1 MNDKTR
7 KLVRD
12 VTFTTCLSFLCI
24 TFLYIGMIALFS
36 QGQDGGEQTLFQFF
50 SYVFQKLFLC
60 VFPFSLCLGFA
71 NRIIEGNRGRALR
84 RLIHFFITFAAY
96 FIFMDLVFNLMLEDG
111 EVPIG
116 QIIRHTIPFFVF
128 YPLTVG
134 VNALGRSLFLPK
146 ESKEVRSI
154 LD

>member
-7 KLVRD
+7 KWVRD

-24 TFLYIGMIALFS
+24 SFLYIGMIALFS
-36 QGQDGGEQTLFQFF
+36 QGEDGGEQTLFQFF
-50 SYVFQKLFLC
+50 SYLFQKLFFC

-71 NRIIEGNRGRALR
+71 NRIFDGKGHRTILR
-84 RLIHFFITFAAY
+84 LVHFLITFAAY

-111 EVPIG
+111 QVPTG
-116 QIIRHTIPFFVF
+116 LIIRHTIPFFVF
-128 YPLTVG
+128 YPLTLG
-134 VNALGRSLFLPK
+134 VTALGRALFLPK
-146 ESKEVRSI
+146 EAKSMKSI